1 MSVSQQ
7 LELFP
12 ELASPIDYSNVT
24 YTLDTNGSL
33 PYTLTYS
40 IDDQMRQ
47 AVDLTD
53 NIDVKR

>member
-12 ELASPIDYSNVT
+12 ELASPIDAIDYGNVT
-24 YTLDTNGSL
+24 YTLDTNGSV

-47 AVDLTD
+47 AVEFD
-53 NIDVKR
+53 